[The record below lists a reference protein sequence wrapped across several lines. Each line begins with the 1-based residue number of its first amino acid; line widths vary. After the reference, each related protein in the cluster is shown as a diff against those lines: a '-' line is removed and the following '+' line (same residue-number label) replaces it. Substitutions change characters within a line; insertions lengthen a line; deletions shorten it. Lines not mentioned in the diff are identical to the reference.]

1 MKVRKI
7 NWSDLGMKDNNKG
20 YIYGLEDDLDFPDYV
35 EWFKTEKE
43 RAKCIKDNNFE
54 VIKC

>member
-1 MKVRKI
+1 
-7 NWSDLGMKDNNKG
+7 MKDNNKG